1 MPLTLLAGPAN
12 SGKVTRLLERYLDA
26 LDRPVTTPHEVRSV
40 VITLVTE
47 SVFDVPRAPV
57 TVFSTR
63 VRLRNR

>member
-1 MPLTLLAGPAN
+1 
-12 SGKVTRLLERYLDA
+12 
-26 LDRPVTTPHEVRSV
+26 VTTPHEVRSV